1 MEMEVALKSYEDYKP
16 WHDKSIDW
24 ICDRI
29 DWCWKFWHITKEQME
44 KFADRCYNVLERD

>member
-1 MEMEVALKSYEDYKP
+1 MRKPKQRDFYREIDIALKSYEDYKP

-29 DWCWKFWHITKEQME
+29 DW
-44 KFADRCYNVLERD
+44 

>member
-1 MEMEVALKSYEDYKP
+1 MEIKGIFYMEMEVALKSYEDYKP

-29 DWCWKFWHITKEQME
+29 DWC
-44 KFADRCYNVLERD
+44 